1 MAGKTRKRNGSKTKR
16 YPYIEVEGVENRYL
30 DAALMQSCDSD
41 GTLEYSLSD
50 ETKLLKKSGITP
62 QSLKMKQ
69 YSQKDL
75 IALVSPHLLESYD
88 YYNFLAN
95 MWENIL
101 NKTINLY
108 FDDDYVDFT
117 LEDWQKQIG
126 ILVEDE
132 DMPIFAAINTL
143 RFYKNG
149 ELKELIKPLLNDTN
163 NVIRFYHETGIKIE
177 DLDIKWDT
185 INENALEETF
195 TLEDE
200 LEEKSLVNRSPED
213 TLKMAAKMILS
224 VSEHVSGLEEAEE
237 YKEMYETEKEQVGNL
252 KRQVDELTATL
263 KSRDTK
269 IKSLSKDNRALAK
282 SVDSQNA
289 KLDLQQK
296 EVGRLGGLLGEVRK
310 EKEEIEQENS
320 ILNRKVN
327 TLEKDST
334 SITQKVTKELTKEF
348 NKKSLHIQDTHEEN
362 TRFLENQIQEL
373 QRILEQERSSSNEL
387 SSQLEKTKEALNSR
401 EADLAIV
408 ESERNELFEKLNS
421 MPVNRDNGKS
431 RSDKE
436 DDLLFGFDEQDIE
449 DFVEFD
455 NKPTRN

>member
-1 MAGKTRKRNGSKTKR
+1 MAGKTRKRNGSKQKR

-30 DAALMQSCDSD
+30 DAALMQSFESD
-41 GTLEYSLSD
+41 GALEYSLSD
-50 ETKLLKKSGITP
+50 ETKLLKKSGITT

-69 YSQKDL
+69 YTQKDL

-101 NKTINLY
+101 NKTINYY
-108 FDDDYVDFT
+108 FNDDYVDFT
-117 LEDWQKQIG
+117 LEVWQKEIG
-126 ILVEDE
+126 KLVEDE

-149 ELKELIKPLLNDTN
+149 ELKELIKPLLNEPDN
-163 NVIRFYHETGIKIE
+163 IIRFYHETGIKIV
-177 DLDIKWDT
+177 DFDIKWDE
-185 INENALEETF
+185 INEPALEETF

-200 LEEKSLVNRSPED
+200 LEENSLVNRSPED
-213 TLKMAAKMILS
+213 TLKMAAKMVLS
-224 VSEHVSGLEEAEE
+224 VSDLVSGLEEAEE
-237 YKEMYETEKEQVGNL
+237 YKEMYETEKEQVGVL
-252 KRQVDELTATL
+252 KRQVNELTATL

-269 IKSLSKDNRALAK
+269 IKSLSKDKRALAK
-282 SVDSQNA
+282 SVDSQSV

-296 EVGRLGGLLGEVRK
+296 EVGHLGGLLGEVRK

-320 ILNRKVN
+320 ILNRKVK
-327 TLEKDST
+327 TLEKEAA
-334 SITQKVTKELTKEF
+334 SISQKVTKELTKEF

-373 QRILEQERSSSNEL
+373 QRSLEQERSNSIEL
-387 SSQLEKTKEALNSR
+387 SLQLEKTKEDLNSR
-401 EADLAIV
+401 EIDLSKV
-408 ESERNELFEKLNS
+408 ESERNLLIEQLNS
-421 MPVNRDNGKS
+421 IPVNRENGKS
-431 RSDKE
+431 SSDKE

>member
-1 MAGKTRKRNGSKTKR
+1 MAGKTRKRNGSKPKR
-16 YPYIEVEGVENRYL
+16 FPYIEVEGVESRYL
-30 DAALMQSCDSD
+30 DAALMHSCESD
-41 GTLEYSLSD
+41 GALEYSLSD
-50 ETKLLKKSGITP
+50 ETKLLKKSGITT

-69 YSQKDL
+69 YTQKEL

-101 NKTINLY
+101 NKTINYY

-117 LEDWQKQIG
+117 LEDWQKEIEE
-126 ILVEDE
+126 LVKDE

-149 ELKELIKPLLNDTN
+149 ELKELIKPLLNEPN
-163 NVIRFYHETGIKIE
+163 HVIHFYRETGIKME
-177 DLDIKWDT
+177 EFDINWDE
-185 INENALEETF
+185 INEPALEEAF
-195 TLEDE
+195 TLEEE
-200 LEEKSLVNRSPED
+200 LEEKALGNRSPED

-224 VSEHVSGLEEAEE
+224 VSSHVSGLEEVEE
-237 YKEMYETEKEQVGNL
+237 FKEMYEVEKEQVVNL
-252 KRQVDELTATL
+252 QRQVDELTATL
-263 KSRDTK
+263 KSRDSK

-320 ILNRKVN
+320 ILNRKVK
-327 TLEKDST
+327 TLEKDT
-334 SITQKVTKELTKEF
+334 ASITQKVTKELTKEF

-431 RSDKE
+431 RSNKE